1 MGSYLSSE
9 PQPPAERA
17 ALAKEIHTLVAEN
30 PVVMFSK
37 TWCGFCSQ
45 AKSLFM
51 KLAVTP
57 RVVEL
62 NQRDDGSH
70 MQSVLAEMTGR
81 STVPN
86 IWINGRYFGGCND
99 AMDAYASGELQK
111 QVSGGSSKL

>member
-17 ALAKEIHTLVAEN
+17 ALAKEIHTLVAEK

-51 KLAVTP
+51 KMAVTP

-70 MQSVLAEMTGR
+70 MQRMTSSTPKRTR
-81 STVPN
+81 STTSSTTSSTTNTAASSMRRSLERLNTHGRN
-86 IWINGRYFGGCND
+86 IFI
-99 AMDAYASGELQK
+99 
-111 QVSGGSSKL
+111 